1 MQIDG
6 TSLNCVGSASV
17 RQAGTFGLAVL
28 ALLVGLGCRTALRTF
43 PPIEPPLAEGPLAIR
58 VVYPRSGPLVKEGEA
73 WLIRAEPG
81 VRIESRDSAFI
92 FGSVGRGD
100 ASLWVNGQPVT
111 VYRTGGWIAW
121 VPLPDDTV
129 AHFELLAVKGED
141 TVRARL
147 VVPLVPRFQPPP
159 AAVWIDTTSFLPRGD
174 RWIQPGEPLWLSVVA
189 SSGAEVRIVTP
200 WGDTI
205 GMIPTGTARDSAP
218 WGEEA
223 FSAQTLPRAGQGGG
237 TRYALRWSGPFGPSP
252 GDIFLP
258 LPRPPDRDSSWF
270 RVEAILGA
278 DTVRARWPLRVGV
291 LDSGRQRVVA
301 IDDDPRGTG
310 TTDSI
315 LPGRPLPYGTY
326 HWFFPTGT
334 LAAVSGRWND
344 QVKLQ
349 LSSRSVAWVDSD
361 GVRPLPLGTPPPG
374 GRVGS
379 LRVVRSST
387 SATLRIPVSTRVPF
401 RVDEEERGLSI
412 TLYGVQGDMD
422 WIHYGEADPLMR
434 LVRFVQRAADELEI
448 TVELGEPVWGYRSRW
463 ADGQLWLE
471 IRRPPAI
478 NPRRPLAGRRI
489 ALDPG
494 HPPLG
499 TTGPTGVREPDVT
512 LAVARIAR
520 ELLLR
525 EGAEVILLR
534 DSDAPVS
541 LDARTTL
548 AERENAELLIS
559 IHANAL
565 PDGVNPFLNNGT
577 SVYYFHPR
585 SVELARAID
594 RALVERFGF
603 RDLGVGRGDLALAR
617 PTWMPAVL
625 VEGLFLM
632 IPEQEA
638 VLASPEGQRRYAEG
652 IVEGIKRFLRAR
664 SREQD

>member
-1 MQIDG
+1 MEIDAIA
-6 TSLNCVGSASV
+6 LNCVGSAAV
-17 RQAGTFGLAVL
+17 RQIGNFGPAVL
-28 ALLVGLGCRTALRTF
+28 ALLAGLGCRTAPRTF
-43 PPIEPPLAEGPLAIR
+43 PPIEPPLAQGPLAIQ
-58 VVYPRSGPLVKEGEA
+58 VVYPRPGLAVKEGET
-73 WLIRAEPG
+73 WLIRADSG
-81 VRIESRDSAFI
+81 LRIESRDSAFI

-100 ASLWVNGQPVT
+100 AALWVNGQPVA

-121 VPLPDDTV
+121 VPLPDDTL
-129 AHFELLAVKGED
+129 ARFELLAVQGED
-141 TVRARL
+141 TARALL
-147 VVPLVPRFQPPP
+147 VVPLVPRFRPPP
-159 AAVWIDTTSFLPRGD
+159 AVLWIDTTSFVPRGD
-174 RWIQPGEPLWLSVVA
+174 RWIQPGESLWLSVVA
-189 SSGAEVRIVTP
+189 SAGADVRIVTA

-205 GMIPTGTARDSAP
+205 GMIPTGPARDSAP
-218 WGEEA
+218 WGGQA
-223 FSAQTLPRAGQGGG
+223 FSTPMILGASQDRG

-258 LPRPPDRDSSWF
+258 LPRPPREDSSWF
-270 RVEAILGA
+270 KLEAILGA

-291 LDSGRQRVVA
+291 LDPGQLRVAV

-310 TTDSI
+310 LTDSI

-344 QVKLQ
+344 QVRLQ
-349 LSSRSVAWVDSD
+349 LSSSSVAWVDSD
-361 GVRPLPLGTPPPG
+361 GVRPMALGTPPPG

-379 LRVVRSST
+379 LRVVRSPTSST
-387 SATLRIPVSTRVPF
+387 VRIPVSTKVPF
-401 RVDEEERGLSI
+401 RVLEEERSLSI
-412 TLYGVQGDMD
+412 ILYGVQGDMD
-422 WIHYGEADPLMR
+422 WIHYGETDPLIR
-434 LVRFVQRAADELEI
+434 LVQFVQRAADELEI
-448 TVELGEPVWGYRSRW
+448 TVDLGEPVWGYRLRW
-463 ADGQLWLE
+463 VGGELWLE

-478 NPRRPLAGRRI
+478 DRRRPLAGRRI

-499 TTGPTGVREPDVT
+499 ATGPTGVREPDVT
-512 LAVARIAR
+512 LAVAKIAR
-520 ELLLR
+520 ELLLT

-541 LDARTTL
+541 LDARTTM
-548 AERENAELLIS
+548 AERENAELLVS

-585 SVELARAID
+585 AVELARAID

-603 RDLGVGRGDLALAR
+603 RDLGIGRGDLALAR

-652 IVEGIKRFLRAR
+652 VVEGIKQFLRAR
-664 SREQD
+664 SRVQD